1 MTRRRA
7 ARTGRPSSRLGG
19 ALGLLLAALPAVAHA
34 QSFEARLAACLAC
47 HGAAGASSIP
57 GTPSLGGQPAFFLIT
72 QLFLFREGRRDNE
85 AMTAAAKPLTND
97 DLRAF
102 ADAIAT
108 LPPPSP
114 PATPPDPARFAR
126 GRARAG
132 QRFCGACHVADYSG
146 REQVPRLANQREEYL
161 LAVMRGFRAGT
172 RIGYGPAMS
181 EALVGLA
188 DEDFRDI
195 AHYLAHLPRP

>member
-7 ARTGRPSSRLGG
+7 AGAVRPSSRLGA
-19 ALGLLLAALPAVAHA
+19 ALGLLLAALPAAAHA

-47 HGAAGASSIP
+47 HGASGASSIP

-72 QLFLFREGRRDNE
+72 QLFLFREGRRDNG
-85 AMTAAAKPLTND
+85 AMTVAATPLTND

-102 ADAIAT
+102 ADAIAK

-126 GRARAG
+126 GRAQAG
-132 QRFCGACHVADYSG
+132 RRLCGACHNADYSG

-161 LAVMRGFRAGT
+161 LTVMRGFRAGT

-188 DEDFRDI
+188 DDDLRDI